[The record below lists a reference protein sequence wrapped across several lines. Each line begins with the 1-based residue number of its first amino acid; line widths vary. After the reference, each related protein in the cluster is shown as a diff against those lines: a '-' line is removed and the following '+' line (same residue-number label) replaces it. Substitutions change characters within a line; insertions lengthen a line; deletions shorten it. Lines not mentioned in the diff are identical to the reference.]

1 MKGTTP
7 ARLLARLE
15 RIHRTFGVRSGSEK
29 RGLVKRLRR
38 VRLDSAARILR
49 FHEILC
55 FLRAYPDDAP
65 LLAEVERALAG
76 FERRADLALFHD
88 ALADSGIA
96 GTPIR
101 YRFFW
106 PMARWL
112 ASRWA
117 GRLHFDREE
126 ADEYEP
132 RLRTALLAVSPSVEA
147 EAVKRS
153 EAQTFEMLDRL
164 RGRATDA
171 AWFLR
176 RIESLPGG
184 PFVWEAIHDAVDAA
198 YVLEPGRGRPSRTLA
213 RHEGA
218 PIVFRAAP
226 LDRSRPVLAREIARP
241 PAEVRAASRAEGE
254 RLVDLAREAMVT
266 RSRDLDAF
274 TWGNPKDVVLVDD
287 GGGLSFAMIG
297 ILPERRLPLPAVHGW
312 LTLRNGVPIGYVQS
326 DTLLGSTEI
335 AFNTFETFRGGE
347 AAQVFGRVLA
357 VARHVL
363 GARSFSIEP
372 YQLGKG
378 NAEGIASGAWWF
390 YFKLGFRP
398 KDAAVKRV
406 LRGELA
412 RMKRRPAYRSGPAT
426 LERLAA
432 AHLYWEP
439 DPGVPGLLPLVPALG
454 LRIAPAAEDA
464 VERAAER
471 LGLRSFRGFTPAE
484 RTAWERLAPVVLAL
498 PGVARWPARDRRAF
512 VDVVSAKGAPREA
525 EFPRRLDRHARGAKA
540 LASLLR
546 EGS

>member
-1 MKGTTP
+1 MRTTTP

-15 RIHRTFGVRSGSEK
+15 RIHRRFGGRSGIEK

-38 VRLDSAARILR
+38 ASLDSAARLHR
-49 FHEILC
+49 FHEVLC

-65 LLAEVERALAG
+65 LLAEVERALAA
-76 FERRADLALFHD
+76 FERRTDLASFREV
-88 ALADSGIA
+88 LADSGIA
-96 GTPIR
+96 GTAIR

-112 ASRWA
+112 ASRWPD
-117 GRLHFDREE
+117 RLRFDRDE
-126 ADEYEP
+126 AEEYEP
-132 RLRTALLAVSPSVEA
+132 RLRAALTTVGLSLEA
-147 EAVKRS
+147 EAVRRS
-153 EAQTFEMLDRL
+153 EVETFEILDRL

-176 RIESLPGG
+176 RIDSLPGG
-184 PFVWEAIHDAVDAA
+184 PLVREAIHDAVDAA
-198 YVLEPGRGRPSRTLA
+198 YVLDPGNGGPSRTLA
-213 RHEGA
+213 RAEGA
-218 PIVFRAAP
+218 PIVLRTSS
-226 LDRSRPVLAREIARP
+226 LDRSRPVLARAIERP
-241 PAEVRAASRAEGE
+241 PPEVRAIPRVEGE
-254 RLVDLAREAMVT
+254 RFVDLAREAMVT

-274 TWGNPKDVVLVDD
+274 AWGNPGDVVLVDD

-326 DTLLGSTEI
+326 DTLLGSAEI
-335 AFNTFETFRGGE
+335 AFNTFETFRRGE
-347 AAQVFGRVLA
+347 AAQIFGRVLA
-357 VARHVL
+357 IARHVL

-378 NAEGIASGAWWF
+378 NSEGIASGAWWF

-412 RMKRRPAYRSGPAT
+412 RMKRRPSHRSGSAT
-426 LERLAA
+426 LERLAS

-439 DPGVPGLLPLVPALG
+439 DPGVPALLPLVPALG
-454 LRIAPAAEDA
+454 LRIAPSPEDA

-471 LGLRSFRGFTPAE
+471 LGLRSFRGFTPSE
-484 RTAWERLAPVVLAL
+484 RTAWERLAPIVLAL
-498 PGVARWPARDRRAF
+498 PGVARWTAAERRAF
-512 VDVVSAKGAPREA
+512 VEVVRAKGAEREA
-525 EFPRRLDRHARGAKA
+525 EFTRRLDRHSRGAKA
-540 LASLLR
+540 LASLLC
-546 EGS
+546 EAS

>member
-15 RIHRTFGVRSGSEK
+15 RIHREFGERSRIEK
-29 RGLVKRLRR
+29 RNLVSRLRR
-38 VRLDSAARILR
+38 ARLDSAARLFR

-76 FERRADLALFHD
+76 FERREDLARFRE

-96 GTPIR
+96 GTPVR

-112 ASRWA
+112 ASRWPH
-117 GRLHFDREE
+117 RLRFDRGGAE
-126 ADEYEP
+126 EYES
-132 RLRTALLAVSPSVEA
+132 RLRSALSTVSPSIEA
-147 EAVKRS
+147 EAAKRS
-153 EAQTFEMLDRL
+153 EDDTFPLVDRF

-176 RIESLPGG
+176 RIDSLPGG
-184 PFVWEAIHDAVDAA
+184 PFVREAIHDSVDAA
-198 YVLEPGRGRPSRTLA
+198 YVLEPGRGGPSRTLA
-213 RHEGA
+213 RAEGA
-218 PIVFRAAP
+218 PIVFHASP
-226 LDRSRPVLAREIARP
+226 LDRNRPVLSRAIERP
-241 PAEVRAASRAEGE
+241 PAELRVVSRAEGE
-254 RLVDLAREAMVT
+254 RVVDLAREAMVT

-274 TWGNPKDVVLVDD
+274 AWGNPRDVVLVDD
-287 GGGLSFAMIG
+287 GDGLSFAMIG
-297 ILPERRLPLPAVHGW
+297 VLPERRLPLSAVHGW

-347 AAQVFGRVLA
+347 AALVFGRVVA

-363 GARSFSIEP
+363 GSRSFSIEP

-378 NAEGIASGAWWF
+378 NQEGIASGAWWF

-398 KDAAVKRV
+398 KDAAVKRA
-406 LRGELA
+406 LRRELD
-412 RMKRRPAYRSGPAT
+412 RMKTRPDHRSGPDT

-439 DPGVPGLLPLVPALG
+439 DPGVPALLPLVPALG
-454 LRIAPAAEDA
+454 LRIAPAPEDA
-464 VERAAER
+464 AERAAER

-498 PGVARWPARDRRAF
+498 PGVARWPARERRAF
-512 VDVVSAKGAPREA
+512 VDVVRAKGAPRES
-525 EFPRRLDRHARGAKA
+525 EFCERLARHPKGARA
-540 LASLLR
+540 LARLLR
-546 EGS
+546 AGS

>member
-1 MKGTTP
+1 MKSKTP
-7 ARLLARLE
+7 ARLLERLE
-15 RIHRTFGVRSGSEK
+15 RIHRTFGERSRIEK
-29 RGLVKRLRR
+29 RLLVRGLRRARFESAERLR
-38 VRLDSAARILR
+38 R

-55 FLRAYPDDAP
+55 FLRAYPDDAG
-65 LLAEVERALAG
+65 LLVEVERALSG
-76 FERRADLALFHD
+76 FERRDDVVRFRE

-117 GRLHFDREE
+117 DRLQFDRDETQ
-126 ADEYEP
+126 EYEP
-132 RLRTALLAVSPSVEA
+132 RLRAALATVSPWVEA

-153 EAQTFEMLDRL
+153 EDDTFVLVDRL
-164 RGRATDA
+164 RGGSTDA

-184 PFVWEAIHDAVDAA
+184 PLVREAIHDAVDAA
-198 YVLEPGRGRPSRTLA
+198 YVLAPGRGGPSRTLA
-213 RHEGA
+213 RAEGA
-218 PIVFRAAP
+218 PIVFRASP
-226 LDRSRPVLAREIARP
+226 LDRSRPVLVRAVERP
-241 PAEVRAASRAEGE
+241 PAEVRALSRAEGE
-254 RLVDLAREAMVT
+254 RLVNLAREAMVT

-274 TWGNPKDVVLVDD
+274 TWGNPRDVVLADD
-287 GGGLSFAMIG
+287 GDGLSFAMIG
-297 ILPERRLPLPAVHGW
+297 VLPERRLPLPAVHGW

-326 DTLLGSTEI
+326 DTLLGSAEI
-335 AFNTFETFRGGE
+335 AFHTFETFRGGE

-398 KDAAVKRV
+398 QDAAVKRV

-412 RMKRRPAYRSGPAT
+412 RMKRRPDHRSGPET

-439 DPGVPGLLPLVPALG
+439 DPSVPALLPLVPALG
-454 LRIAPAAEDA
+454 LRIAPAPEDA
-464 VERAAER
+464 AERAAER
-471 LGLRSFRGFTPAE
+471 LRLRSFRGFTSAE

-498 PGVARWPARDRRAF
+498 PGISRWSGPERRAF
-512 VDVVSAKGAPREA
+512 VEVVRAKGAERES
-525 EFPRRLDRHARGAKA
+525 EFCERLARHRKGARA
-540 LASLLR
+540 LASILR
-546 EGS
+546 GGT

>member
-1 MKGTTP
+1 MKQTTP
-7 ARLLARLE
+7 TRLLARLE
-15 RIHRTFGVRSGSEK
+15 RIHRAFGDGSRAEK
-29 RGLVKRLRR
+29 RRLVERLARA
-38 VRLDSAARILR
+38 RLDSAARLR
-49 FHEILC
+49 CFHEILC
-55 FLRAYPDDAP
+55 FLRAYPEDAR

-76 FERRADLALFHD
+76 FERRTDLARFREV
-88 ALADSGIA
+88 LADSGIA

-117 GRLHFDREE
+117 DRLHFDRDETG
-126 ADEYEP
+126 EYEP
-132 RLRTALLAVSPSVEA
+132 RLRAALSTVSPSIEA

-153 EAQTFEMLDRL
+153 EEDTFHLVDRL
-164 RGRATDA
+164 RGRSTDA

-184 PFVWEAIHDAVDAA
+184 PFVREAIHDAVDVA
-198 YVLEPGRGRPSRTLA
+198 YVLDPGRGGPSRTLA

-218 PIVFRAAP
+218 PIVFRASP
-226 LDRSRPVLAREIARP
+226 LDRSRPVLARALERP
-241 PAEVRAASRAEGE
+241 PAEVRAVSRAEGE
-254 RLVDLAREAMVT
+254 RCVDLAREAMVT

-274 TWGNPKDVVLVDD
+274 TWGNPRDVVLVDD
-287 GGGLSFAMIG
+287 GDGLSFAMIG
-297 ILPERRLPLPAVHGW
+297 IVPERRLPLPAVHGW
-312 LTLRNGVPIGYVQS
+312 LTLRSGVPIGYVQS

-347 AAQVFGRVLA
+347 AAHVFGRVLA

-363 GARSFSIEP
+363 GARSLSIEP

-406 LRGELA
+406 LRRELA
-412 RMKRRPAYRSGPAT
+412 LVKKRPDHRSNPET

-432 AHLYWEP
+432 AHLVWEP
-439 DPGVPGLLPLVPALG
+439 DRSVPALLPRVPGLG
-454 LRIAPAAEDA
+454 LRIAPAPEDA
-464 VERAAER
+464 AARAARR
-471 LGLRSFRGFTPAE
+471 LGLRSLRGFTPAE

-498 PGVARWPARDRRAF
+498 PGLSRWSASERRAF
-512 VDVVSAKGAPREA
+512 AEVVRAKGAPRES
-525 EFPRRLDRHARGAKA
+525 EFCERLARHPKGARA

-546 EGS
+546 AGT

>member
-15 RIHRTFGVRSGSEK
+15 WIHRTFGDRSGIEK
-29 RGLVKRLRR
+29 RKLVSRLRR
-38 VRLDSAARILR
+38 ARLDAAAHLLR

-55 FLRAYPDDAP
+55 FLRAYPDDAS
-65 LLAEVERALAG
+65 LLAEVERALAA
-76 FERRADLALFHD
+76 FERREDLARLREV
-88 ALADSGIA
+88 LADSGIA
-96 GTPIR
+96 GTPVR

-112 ASRWA
+112 ASRWPD
-117 GRLHFDREE
+117 RLHFDRDGAE
-126 ADEYEP
+126 EYEP
-132 RLRTALLAVSPSVEA
+132 RLRAALSTVSPSIEA

-153 EAQTFEMLDRL
+153 EDDTFSLVDRF
-164 RGRATDA
+164 RGRAADA

-184 PFVWEAIHDAVDAA
+184 PLVREAIHDAVDAA
-198 YVLEPGRGRPSRTLA
+198 YVLEPGRGGPSRTLA
-213 RHEGA
+213 RAEGA
-218 PIVFRAAP
+218 PIVFRTSP
-226 LDRSRPVLAREIARP
+226 LDRSRPVLARAIERP
-241 PAEVRAASRAEGE
+241 PAEVRAVSRAEGE
-254 RLVDLAREAMVT
+254 RVVDLAREAMVT

-274 TWGNPKDVVLVDD
+274 TWGNPRDVVLVDD
-287 GGGLSFAMIG
+287 GDGLSFAMIG
-297 ILPERRLPLPAVHGW
+297 IVPERRLPLPAVHGW
-312 LTLRNGVPIGYVQS
+312 LTFRNGVPIGYVQS

-335 AFNTFETFRGGE
+335 AFNTFETFRAGE
-347 AAQVFGRVLA
+347 AAQIFGRVLA

-378 NAEGIASGAWWF
+378 NTEGIASGAWWF
-390 YFKLGFRP
+390 YFKLGFRS

-406 LRGELA
+406 LRRELE
-412 RMKRRPAYRSGPAT
+412 RMKRRPDHRSGPST

-439 DPGVPGLLPLVPALG
+439 DPGAPALLPLVPALG
-454 LRIAPAAEDA
+454 LRIAPAPEDA
-464 VERAAER
+464 ADRAADR
-471 LGLRSFRGFTPAE
+471 LGLRSLRGFTSAE

-498 PGVARWPARDRRAF
+498 PGVARWPARERRAF
-512 VDVVSAKGAPREA
+512 VDVVRAKGAPRES
-525 EFPRRLDRHARGAKA
+525 EFCGRLARHPRGARA

-546 EGS
+546 AGT